1 MIQELNIR
9 NFALIDEIQLE
20 LSPGLNILTGETGA
34 GKSIIIGAVSLVL
47 GERGSAD
54 VVRSGANNAIIESAV
69 DVSANRFVRRL
80 LEEADLYS
88 TEDDGMLL
96 LVRQIASSGRS
107 RCHINGRL
115 ATISLLK
122 DVGDLLVDIHG
133 QHEHQSLFRPEKHL
147 ELLDSF
153 GGFIPLREKVTEK
166 YNQILRLHSELVNL
180 ERDRKA
186 RLREQEFLEFQ
197 LNELEEAKLEEDED
211 EQLLAERKILNNA
224 EMLFELA
231 NTVYANLYNG
241 GGGTEDFAI
250 INGLKSL
257 GLSMSKICQIDDEL
271 EELDERLK
279 SCLYELEDI
288 ARLIRKYRD
297 SVEFNPVRLEEVE
310 SRLDL
315 IFKLKRK
322 YGDTIEE
329 ILEYQANVAQAL
341 DDLSLSSERISELR
355 NQIDEVT
362 KEAGQISVELSEKR
376 QKCSKKLERL
386 IEKEL
391 HTLAMDK
398 TVFRVSVEKKEASFH
413 SRGVLA
419 YEHDGKGIGSLP
431 TIEYNGKQ
439 YELGP
444 DGIDNIEF
452 LISPNVGED
461 LKPLTKIAS
470 GGEISRVMLALK
482 TILAEID
489 EMPTMIFDEIDS
501 GIGGR
506 AAYIIGQKLKQIAKV
521 RQVLCITHLPQIAC
535 MADAHFLVEKKVYGN
550 RTKIEARRLNE
561 EERVHEIARMLGRQD
576 TEITLA
582 HAREMLENTADLI
595 DARGLKL

>member
-1 MIQELNIR
+1 VIELIQELNIR

-20 LSPGLNILTGETGA
+20 LSSGLNILTGETGA

-54 VVRSGANNAIIESAV
+54 VVRAGTSNAIIESAV
-69 DVSANRFVRRL
+69 DISANRSVRRL
-80 LEEADLYS
+80 LEESDLYS
-88 TEDDGMLL
+88 TEDDGILL
-96 LVRQIASSGRS
+96 LARQIASNGRS

-115 ATISLLK
+115 STISLLK

-153 GGFIPLREKVTEK
+153 GGLVSLREKVTEK
-166 YNQILRLHSELVNL
+166 YNQILRLHSELMNL
-180 ERDRKA
+180 EKDRKA
-186 RLREQEFLEFQ
+186 QLREKEFLEFQ
-197 LNELEEAKLEEDED
+197 LHELEEAKLKEGED

-224 EMLFELA
+224 ETLFELA
-231 NTVYANLYNG
+231 NTVYTRLYGNSEQ
-241 GGGTEDFAI
+241 EDFGI

-257 GLSMSKICQIDDEL
+257 GLNMSRICQIDNEL
-271 EELDERLK
+271 KELDGRLK

-288 ARLIRKYRD
+288 ARLIRGYRD
-297 SVEFNPVRLEEVE
+297 NVEFNPVRLEEVE

-322 YGDTIEE
+322 YGDTIKE
-329 ILEYQANVAQAL
+329 ILEYQANLAQTL

-355 NQIDEVT
+355 NQIDKLTE
-362 KEAGQISVELSEKR
+362 EAGQLSVELSGKR
-376 QKCSKKLERL
+376 QECSKELERL
-386 IEKEL
+386 IENEL
-391 HTLAMDK
+391 HTLAMEK
-398 TVFRVSVEKKEASFH
+398 TVFRVLVEGRQASTR
-413 SRGVLA
+413 SSAALD
-419 YEHDGKGIGSLP
+419 YENDSPRSSLLS
-431 TIEYNGKQ
+431 IIKYDGKQ

-444 DGIDNIEF
+444 DGIDEIEF
-452 LISPNVGED
+452 LISPNVGEE

-489 EMPTMIFDEIDS
+489 EMPTMIFDEIDA

-506 AAYIIGQKLKQIAKV
+506 TAYIIGQKLKQIAKV

-535 MADAHFLVEKKVYGN
+535 MADAHFLVEKTVYGN

-561 EERVHEIARMLGRQD
+561 EERVHEIARMLGGQK

-582 HAREMLENTADLI
+582 HAREMLQTSEVSKTSEV
-595 DARGLKL
+595 

>member
-54 VVRSGANNAIIESAV
+54 VVRAGANNAIIESAV
-69 DVSANRFVRRL
+69 DISSNRSVRRL
-80 LEEADLYS
+80 LKEADLYS
-88 TEDDGMLL
+88 TEDDGILL
-96 LVRQIASSGRS
+96 LARQIAANGRS
-107 RCHINGRL
+107 RCHINSRL
-115 ATISLLK
+115 ATISLLR

-153 GGFIPLREKVTEK
+153 GGFVPLREKVTEK
-166 YNQILRLHSELVNL
+166 YNQILRLQSELANL

-197 LNELEEAKLEEDED
+197 LNELEEAKIKEDED

-231 NTVYANLYNG
+231 GSVYSNLHGGNG
-241 GGGTEDFAI
+241 GAEDFAI
-250 INGLKSL
+250 INGLKNIET
-257 GLSMSKICQIDDEL
+257 SMSKISQIDDEL
-271 EELDERLK
+271 KELDERLK
-279 SCLYELEDI
+279 SCRYELEDI
-288 ARLIRKYRD
+288 VRVIREYRD

-310 SRLDL
+310 SRLDF

-322 YGDTIEE
+322 YGDTIKE
-329 ILEYQANVAQAL
+329 ILEYQANIAQAL

-355 NQIDEVT
+355 NQIDQVT
-362 KEAGQISVELSEKR
+362 EEAGQIALELSEKR
-376 QKCSKKLERL
+376 QECAEKLGAL
-386 IEKEL
+386 IENEL
-391 HTLAMDK
+391 HTLAMEK
-398 TVFRVSVEKKEASFH
+398 TSFRVLVEKSQVSIGSLEY
-413 SRGVLA
+413 LD
-419 YEHDGKGIGSLP
+419 YEDDGKGRSGSSP
-431 TIEYNGKQ
+431 TIKYNGKQ
-439 YELGP
+439 YELRS
-444 DGIDNIEF
+444 DGIDDIEF
-452 LISPNVGED
+452 LISPNVGEE

-489 EMPTMIFDEIDS
+489 EMPTMIFDEIDA

-506 AAYIIGQKLKQIAKV
+506 TAYIIGQKLKQIAKV

-550 RTKIEARRLNE
+550 RTKIEARQLNK
-561 EERVHEIARMLGRQD
+561 EERVREIARMLGGQN

-582 HAREMLENTADLI
+582 HAREMLNNTAD
-595 DARGLKL
+595 

>member
-47 GERGSAD
+47 GERGTAD
-54 VVRSGANNAIIESAV
+54 VVRAGANNAIIESAM
-69 DVSANRFVRRL
+69 DISANKLVYCL

-96 LVRQIASSGRS
+96 LSRQIAATGRS
-107 RCHINGRL
+107 RCHINSRL
-115 ATISLLK
+115 ATISLLR

-153 GGFIPLREKVTEK
+153 GGLVPLREKVTGK
-166 YNQILRLHSELVNL
+166 YNQILRLQSELVNL
-180 ERDRKA
+180 EKDRKV

-197 LNELEEAKLEEDED
+197 LNELEEAKLQDGED

-224 EMLFELA
+224 ETLFELA
-231 NTVYANLYNG
+231 SNVYANLYGSGESEN
-241 GGGTEDFAI
+241 FAI
-250 INGLKSL
+250 INGLKNTESD
-257 GLSMSKICQIDDEL
+257 MSRICQIDDEIK
-271 EELDERLK
+271 ELDERLK
-279 SCLYELEDI
+279 SARYELEDI
-288 ARLIRKYRD
+288 TRVVREYRD

-322 YGDTIEE
+322 YGDTIKE
-329 ILEYQANVAQAL
+329 ILEYQASIAQTL
-341 DDLSLSSERISELR
+341 DDLSLSSDRISELR
-355 NQIDEVT
+355 NQIDKVT
-362 KEAGQISVELSEKR
+362 DEAGQISVELSEKR
-376 QKCSKKLERL
+376 QRFSKKLERL

-391 HTLAMDK
+391 HTLAMEK
-398 TVFRVSVEKKEASFH
+398 TVFQVLVEKKDVSNRLSFN
-413 SRGVLA
+413 
-419 YEHDGKGIGSLP
+419 YEGDDESSGGLLP
-431 TIEYNGKQ
+431 TIKHSGKK

-444 DGIDNIEF
+444 DGIDDIEF
-452 LISPNVGED
+452 LISPNVGEE

-470 GGEISRVMLALK
+470 GGEISRVMLSLK
-482 TILAEID
+482 TILGEID

-506 AAYIIGQKLKQIAKV
+506 TAYIIGQKLKQIAKT

-550 RTKIEARRLNE
+550 RTKIEARQLNE
-561 EERVHEIARMLGRQD
+561 EERVREIARMLGGQN

-582 HAREMLENTADLI
+582 HAREMLANNTTDLI
-595 DARGLKL
+595 DART

>member
-1 MIQELNIR
+1 LIQELNIR

-20 LSPGLNILTGETGA
+20 LSSGLNILTGETGA

-54 VVRSGANNAIIESAV
+54 IVRAGTSNAIIESAV
-69 DVSANRFVRRL
+69 DISANRSVRRL
-80 LEEADLYS
+80 LTEADLHS
-88 TEDDGMLL
+88 TEDNGMLL
-96 LVRQIASSGRS
+96 LARQIAANGRS
-107 RCHINGRL
+107 RCHINSRL

-153 GGFIPLREKVTEK
+153 GGLVSLQEKVTEK
-166 YNQILRLHSELVNL
+166 YNQILRLHSELANL
-180 ERDRKA
+180 EKDRKA
-186 RLREQEFLEFQ
+186 QLREKEFLEFQ
-197 LNELEEAKLEEDED
+197 LNELEEAKLKEGED

-231 NTVYANLYNG
+231 NTVYTKLYG
-241 GGGTEDFAI
+241 GSETEDFSI

-257 GLSMSKICQIDDEL
+257 GFSMSKICQIDAGKK
-271 EELDERLK
+271 ELDERLK

-288 ARLIRKYRD
+288 TRLIREYRD

-322 YGDTIEE
+322 YGDTIKE
-329 ILEYQANVAQAL
+329 ILEYQANLAQTL

-355 NQIDEVT
+355 NQIDKLTE
-362 KEAGQISVELSEKR
+362 EAGRLSIELSEKR
-376 QKCSKKLERL
+376 QEFSKELERL
-386 IEKEL
+386 IENEL
-391 HTLAMDK
+391 HTLAMEK
-398 TVFRVSVEKKEASFH
+398 TVFQVLVERRQASTR
-413 SRGVLA
+413 SSAALD
-419 YEHDGKGIGSLP
+419 YENDSPRSNLLSIIK
-431 TIEYNGKQ
+431 YDGKQ

-444 DGIDNIEF
+444 DGIDDIEF
-452 LISPNVGED
+452 LISPNVGEE

-489 EMPTMIFDEIDS
+489 EMPTMIFDEIDA

-506 AAYIIGQKLKQIAKV
+506 TAYIIGQKLKQIAKV
-521 RQVLCITHLPQIAC
+521 RQVFCVTHLPQIAC

-561 EERVHEIARMLGRQD
+561 EERVHEIARMLGGQK

-582 HAREMLENTADLI
+582 HAREMLNVNGKR
-595 DARGLKL
+595 DA

>member
-1 MIQELNIR
+1 VIKLIQELNIR
-9 NFALIDEIQLE
+9 NFALIDEIQIE

-69 DVSANRFVRRL
+69 DISENRSVRRL

-88 TEDDGMLL
+88 TEEDGMLL
-96 LVRQIASSGRS
+96 LSRQIAASGRS
-107 RCHINGRL
+107 RCHINSRL
-115 ATISLLK
+115 ATISLLR

-153 GGFIPLREKVTEK
+153 GGFVPLREKVTEK
-166 YNQILRLHSELVNL
+166 YNQILRLQSELTNL

-197 LNELEEAKLEEDED
+197 LKELEESKIKEDED

-224 EMLFELA
+224 ETLFELA
-231 NTVYANLYNG
+231 GSIYSNLHG
-241 GGGTEDFAI
+241 GDGGAEDLAI

-257 GLSMSKICQIDDEL
+257 EASMSKICQIDDEL
-271 EELDERLK
+271 KELDERLK
-279 SCLYELEDI
+279 SCRYELEDI
-288 ARLIRKYRD
+288 VRVIREYRD

-322 YGDTIEE
+322 YGDTIKE
-329 ILEYQANVAQAL
+329 ILEYQANIAQAL

-355 NQIDEVT
+355 NQIGQATE
-362 KEAGQISVELSEKR
+362 EAGRRALELSEKR
-376 QKCSKKLERL
+376 QECAKQLGHL
-386 IEKEL
+386 IENEL
-391 HTLAMDK
+391 HTLAMEK
-398 TVFRVSVEKKEASFH
+398 TVFRVLVEKRQMSIGSLEY
-413 SRGVLA
+413 LD
-419 YEHDGKGIGSLP
+419 YEDDGKGRSGLSP
-431 TIEYNGKQ
+431 TIKYNGKQ

-444 DGIDNIEF
+444 DGIDDIEF
-452 LISPNVGED
+452 LISPNVGEE

-482 TILAEID
+482 TILAELD
-489 EMPTMIFDEIDS
+489 EMPTMIFDEIDA

-506 AAYIIGQKLKQIAKV
+506 TAYVIGQKLKQIAKV

-535 MADAHFLVEKKVYGN
+535 MADSHFLVEKKVSGN
-550 RTKIEARRLNE
+550 RTKIEARQLNK
-561 EERVHEIARMLGRQD
+561 EERVREIARMLGGEN

-582 HAREMLENTADLI
+582 HAGEML
-595 DARGLKL
+595 KKH

>member
-1 MIQELNIR
+1 MIKLIQELNIR

-20 LSPGLNILTGETGA
+20 LSEGLNILTGETGA

-69 DVSANRFVRRL
+69 DISLNRSVHRL

-88 TEDDGMLL
+88 REDDDTLL
-96 LVRQIASSGRS
+96 LARQIASNGRS

-153 GGFIPLREKVTEK
+153 GGLVSLREKVTEK
-166 YNQILRLHSELVNL
+166 YTHILRLQSELVNL

-197 LNELEEAKLEEDED
+197 LNELEEAKLQAGEDEK
-211 EQLLAERKILNNA
+211 LLAERKILNNA
-224 EMLFELA
+224 ETLFELA
-231 NTVYANLYNG
+231 NTVYAKLYGSNEP
-241 GGGTEDFAI
+241 EDFAI
-250 INGLKSL
+250 IDGLKSL
-257 GLSMSKICQIDDEL
+257 GPSMSKICQIDGEL
-271 EELDERLK
+271 KELDERLK

-288 ARLIRKYRD
+288 ARLMREYRD
-297 SVEFNPVRLEEVE
+297 RVEFNPLRLEEVE

-322 YGDTIEE
+322 YGDTIKE

-355 NQIDEVT
+355 NRIDKATE
-362 KEAGQISVELSEKR
+362 EARKISFELSEKR
-376 QKCSKKLERL
+376 RECSKKLERL
-386 IEKEL
+386 IEREL
-391 HTLAMDK
+391 HTLGMDK
-398 TVFRVSVEKKEASFH
+398 TVFRVLVEKKEA
-413 SRGVLA
+413 RWQ
-419 YEHDGKGIGSLP
+419 DGKGRGGSFP
-431 TIEYNGKQ
+431 TIENNGKQ

-444 DGIDNIEF
+444 DGIDEIEF
-452 LISPNVGED
+452 LISPNVGEE

-489 EMPTMIFDEIDS
+489 EMPTMIFDEIDAD
-501 GIGGR
+501 IGGR
-506 AAYIIGQKLKQIAKV
+506 TAYVIGQKLKQIAKV
-521 RQVLCITHLPQIAC
+521 RQVLCVTHLPQIAC
-535 MADAHFLVEKKVYGN
+535 MADAHFVVEKKVYSN
-550 RTKIEARRLNE
+550 RTKIEARRLNK
-561 EERVHEIARMLGRQD
+561 EERVHEIARMLGGQN

-582 HAREMLENTADLI
+582 HAKEMLE
-595 DARGLKL
+595 RKWEK

>member
-1 MIQELNIR
+1 VIELIQELNIR

-20 LSPGLNILTGETGA
+20 LSSGLNILTGETGA

-54 VVRSGANNAIIESAV
+54 VVRAGTSNAIIESAV
-69 DVSANRFVRRL
+69 DISANRSVRRL
-80 LEEADLYS
+80 LEESDLYS
-88 TEDDGMLL
+88 TEDDGILL
-96 LVRQIASSGRS
+96 LARQIASNGRS

-115 ATISLLK
+115 STISLLK

-153 GGFIPLREKVTEK
+153 GGLVSLREKVTEK
-166 YNQILRLHSELVNL
+166 YNQILRLHSELMNL
-180 ERDRKA
+180 EKDRKA
-186 RLREQEFLEFQ
+186 QLREKEFLEFQ
-197 LNELEEAKLEEDED
+197 LHELEEAKLKEGED

-224 EMLFELA
+224 ETLFELA
-231 NTVYANLYNG
+231 NTVYTRLYGNSEQ
-241 GGGTEDFAI
+241 EDFGI

-257 GLSMSKICQIDDEL
+257 GLNMSRICQIDNEL
-271 EELDERLK
+271 KELDGRLK

-288 ARLIRKYRD
+288 ARLIRGYRD
-297 SVEFNPVRLEEVE
+297 NVEFNPVRLEEVE

-322 YGDTIEE
+322 YGDTIKE
-329 ILEYQANVAQAL
+329 ILEYQANLAQTL

-355 NQIDEVT
+355 NQIDKLTE
-362 KEAGQISVELSEKR
+362 EAGQLSVELSGKR
-376 QKCSKKLERL
+376 QECSKELERL
-386 IEKEL
+386 IENEL
-391 HTLAMDK
+391 HTLAMEK
-398 TVFRVSVEKKEASFH
+398 TVFRVLVEGRQASTR
-413 SRGVLA
+413 SSAALD
-419 YEHDGKGIGSLP
+419 YENDSQRSSLLS
-431 TIEYNGKQ
+431 IIKYDGKQ

-444 DGIDNIEF
+444 DGIDEIEF
-452 LISPNVGED
+452 LISPNVGEE

-489 EMPTMIFDEIDS
+489 EMPTMIFDEIDA

-506 AAYIIGQKLKQIAKV
+506 TAYIIGQKLKQIAKV

-535 MADAHFLVEKKVYGN
+535 MADAHFLVEKTVYGN

-561 EERVHEIARMLGRQD
+561 EERVHEIARMLGGQK

-582 HAREMLENTADLI
+582 HAREMLQTSEVSKTSEV
-595 DARGLKL
+595 